1 MRRGARPSRS
11 TVRWTASSPS
21 FTASGSPDRVGL
33 FLAQVCAALREPPLE
48 RLAQEAKVLAAE
60 DQSQHSDA
68 GAALHRARYGYQD
81 LGILDAPRP
90 RATDISGAV
99 ITEYAQ
105 RCFVTGNCF
114 LIIDG
119 PAPAGLSL
127 KLRPGTG
134 PARDWPAPRSHGK
147 PSVTVVDSPACAVS
161 FLLAAA
167 GSDGIRQVA
176 TSIIVNRLTES
187 LRHQAG
193 LTYVI
198 DHDLEPVHGERFD
211 LVVYAE
217 PPAESV
223 IDAVRLMITT
233 VTAMLAHGPDEAE
246 FVEAVDK
253 ERERH
258 RGRQAMIDEIGT
270 RALDQLLARSQG
282 SAEVDPLSAITRDQ
296 LTSYLRGLSNDV
308 LYLADIRSED
318 VLVELG
324 VPLATRSEVMTKTL
338 PAGTVY
344 RPPLLARA
352 ISAEARGA
360 RVIVSDDGLSL
371 VVDGEVQQLAF
382 ADIVGAARGDDGDL
396 VVFGRDGSAIPVGPE
411 LYCRADRLV
420 ETITSR
426 VPSHLIY
433 RSPDLTN
440 LDG

>member
-1 MRRGARPSRS
+1 M
-11 TVRWTASSPS
+11 V
-21 FTASGSPDRVGL
+21 
-33 FLAQVCAALREPPLE
+33 
-48 RLAQEAKVLAAE
+48 
-60 DQSQHSDA
+60 
-68 GAALHRARYGYQD
+68 
-81 LGILDAPRP
+81 
-90 RATDISGAV
+90 
-99 ITEYAQ
+99 
-105 RCFVTGNCF
+105 
-114 LIIDG
+114 DG
-119 PAPAGLSL
+119 PAY
-127 KLRPGTG
+127 
-134 PARDWPAPRSHGK
+134 
-147 PSVTVVDSPACAVS
+147 AVS

-198 DHDLEPVHGERFD
+198 DHDLEPVHGEGFD

-233 VTAMLAHGPDEAE
+233 VTSMLAHGPDEAE
-246 FVEAVDK
+246 FVEAVDR

-282 SAEVDPLSAITRDQ
+282 SAEADPLIAITRDQ

-324 VPLATRSEVMTKTL
+324 VPLATRSEVMTETL

-344 RPPLLARA
+344 RPPLPARA

-360 RVIVSDDGLSL
+360 RVIVSDDGLYYGRGRRGTAACFRRHRPRRPRRRRRPRR
-371 VVDGEVQQLAF
+371 VRAGWVRHPG
-382 ADIVGAARGDDGDL
+382 GAGTLLPRRPT
-396 VVFGRDGSAIPVGPE
+396 GRDH
-411 LYCRADRLV
+411 
-420 ETITSR
+420 
-426 VPSHLIY
+426 HLPGALPPHLGVRRI
-433 RSPDLTN
+433 
-440 LDG
+440 